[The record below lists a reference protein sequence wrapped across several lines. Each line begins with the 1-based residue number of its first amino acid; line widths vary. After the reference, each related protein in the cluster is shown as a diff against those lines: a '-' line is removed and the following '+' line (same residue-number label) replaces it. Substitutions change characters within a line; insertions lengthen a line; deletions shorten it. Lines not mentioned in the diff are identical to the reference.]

1 MNQRSVSCSRC
12 DWCFRASLLTVL
24 VEIIMWGD
32 FSYSSSCVERFL
44 LSTRINIDLDP
55 NYLQL
60 MNGSNFLL
68 FRFGVVKGGDL
79 VSAGWILQQQFVGF
93 CILRLLWHLE
103 FGYIFSSFLAIEG
116 PCIAITN
123 NMCPLGQGF
132 NSLAWCCFRFKALL
146 NKSLSLHVAS
156 PIF

>member
-1 MNQRSVSCSRC
+1 MLSSGKWGCCPIFLCLPCTHGLRYLIWFVPSFS
-12 DWCFRASLLTVL
+12 FRFAFAKMLF
-24 VEIIMWGD
+24 E
-32 FSYSSSCVERFL
+32 
-44 LSTRINIDLDP
+44 
-55 NYLQL
+55 LQL
-60 MNGSNFLL
+60 RNGSNFLL
-68 FRFGVVKGGDL
+68 FWFGVVKGGDL
-79 VSAGWILQQQFVGF
+79 VSAGWLLQQYFEGF
-93 CILRLLWHLE
+93 CILRLCWDLE
-103 FGYIFSSFLAIEG
+103 LGYIFSSFLAIEG